1 MDRILLHDIRLTV
14 YLGVPAA
21 ERSRTQ
27 EVFLDA
33 DIGFDT
39 RPAGLSDDYHLT
51 IDYAAVLR
59 TIHRVAM
66 AHPYALLEAMVER
79 IAAAILDEFP
89 AEEVTLR
96 LRKPAALK
104 DEGVGYAAVQI
115 VRRRDG

>member
-1 MDRILLHDIRLTV
+1 MDRILLHDIKLTV
-14 YLGVPAA
+14 YLGVPVA

-33 DIGFDT
+33 SLGFDIS
-39 RPAGLSDDYHLT
+39 PAGRTDDFHDT

-59 TIHRVAM
+59 TIHRVVVAR
-66 AHPYALLEAMVER
+66 PYCLVESMVEC
-79 IAAAILDEFP
+79 IAAAILAEFP
-89 AEEVTLR
+89 AAEVQLR

-104 DEGVGYAAVQI
+104 AESVGYAGVEI

>member
-1 MDRILLHDIRLTV
+1 MDRIFLHEIRLTV

-33 DIGFDT
+33 DLGFDT
-39 RPAGLSDDYHLT
+39 RPAGLSDDVHLT

-59 TIHRVAM
+59 TIHRVAV
-66 AHPYALLEAMVER
+66 AHPYALIESMVER
-79 IAAAILDEFP
+79 IAAAILEEFP
-89 AEEVTLR
+89 AEEVRLR

-104 DEGVGYAAVQI
+104 AEGVGYAAVEI